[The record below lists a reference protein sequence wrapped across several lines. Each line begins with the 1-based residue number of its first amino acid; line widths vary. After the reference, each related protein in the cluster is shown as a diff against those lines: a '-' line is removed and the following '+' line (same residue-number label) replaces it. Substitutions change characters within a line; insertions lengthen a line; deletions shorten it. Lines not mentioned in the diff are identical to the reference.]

1 MYRSL
6 YALGRPMNYADQ
18 IKYVPTPI
26 WLPFMDIL
34 MYAFSQDHCHY
45 SVITSH
51 TYLVLE
57 FLFVLYCIQM

>member
-18 IKYVPTPI
+18 IKYVLTQI

-34 MYAFSQDHCHY
+34 MYAFHK
-45 SVITSH
+45 I
-51 TYLVLE
+51 
-57 FLFVLYCIQM
+57 IAIIA